1 MAYIFC
7 SNDNYY
13 LFRQNVLLFE
23 MDNIYPLYLLNIY
36 NIPFTLKLYFILTDI
51 MSKLEDV
58 DHVGYPINNESQLC
72 LSLAK
77 TLETSMGG
85 SSGAVSY

>member
-1 MAYIFC
+1 
-7 SNDNYY
+7 
-13 LFRQNVLLFE
+13 
-23 MDNIYPLYLLNIY
+23 MDNIFPLYLLNIY
-36 NIPFTLKLYFILTDI
+36 NISFYSKTLFHPITDI

-58 DHVGYPINNESQLC
+58 DHVWYPINNESQLC

>member
-1 MAYIFC
+1 
-7 SNDNYY
+7 
-13 LFRQNVLLFE
+13 
-23 MDNIYPLYLLNIY
+23 
-36 NIPFTLKLYFILTDI
+36 

-85 SSGAVSY
+85 SSGAVSH